1 MWTEMALR
9 IVIDRE
15 KQIQITQLR
24 DLLIVN
30 FAMKL

>member
-1 MWTEMALR
+1 MALR
-9 IVIDRE
+9 IAIDRE
-15 KQIQITQLR
+15 KQIQITQLC